1 MSHRSAGHLVYE
13 DRRVPL
19 KHHRLLSGTHPHPPN
34 SLPALRQ
41 ILADGAEAIEFD
53 VGLTLDGAFVLLHD
67 SSLERETTG
76 RGPLRQISEAQF
88 KALRLRGTNEPP
100 ATLADV
106 MTALRGVGRA
116 LKVQVDLTE
125 QEPLPREVAARLG
138 YALATLRE
146 NSYLRVVVSSAADWN
161 LRILRRLDPALNV
174 GFDFLYYLDAP
185 VDEPRRL
192 PTRTSAYGYLDDHP
206 LGYGRLMSPREYLA
220 DRVEVLLEQVP
231 GASEFYLRK
240 EFVLQAL
247 ADDFNPIRFVHEHKP
262 GALVD
267 VWTLSADDPDASR
280 VLWTVLEAGAD
291 QITTDTSARLAEFTA
306 QAG

>member
-1 MSHRSAGHLVYE
+1 ML
-13 DRRVPL
+13 L

-106 MTALRGVGRA
+106 VTALRGVGRA
-116 LKVQVDLTE
+116 LKVQVDVTE
-125 QEPLPREVAARLG
+125 REPLPREVAARLG
-138 YALATLRE
+138 HALATLRE

-192 PTRTSAYGYLDDHP
+192 PTGTSAFDYLDDHP
-206 LGYGRLMSPREYLA
+206 LGYGRLMLPGQYLE
-220 DRVEVLLEQVP
+220 DRVGVLLEQVP

-247 ADDFNPIRFVHEHKP
+247 ADGFNPIRFVHEHKP

-267 VWTLSADDPDASR
+267 VWTLNADDLDAGR

-291 QITTDTSARLAEFTA
+291 QITTDTSGQLAEFTA